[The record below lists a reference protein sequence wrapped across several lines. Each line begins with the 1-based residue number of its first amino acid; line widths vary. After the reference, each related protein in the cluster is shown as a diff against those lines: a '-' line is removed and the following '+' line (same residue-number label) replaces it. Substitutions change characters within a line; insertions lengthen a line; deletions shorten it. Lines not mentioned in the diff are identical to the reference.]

1 VDVMERPSSKGKMPL
16 DEATFQRLL
25 AAAHVLQQ
33 HADQTKPPTS
43 APEQPAPGSDPAPSL
58 DQAAVLA
65 EIVEAQQQ
73 ILMGKLDLVGAMSF
87 VADRICKLTGARG
100 AAVGLLHA
108 DKVVYRAGSGSAQGL
123 IGLELQAEATVS
135 ADTLLRGKLLR
146 CPSIDSEFRIDPQF
160 ARDRGIQSFIAVP
173 LFREGHVA
181 GVMELLFSKP
191 NAFQEQDVRTSQ
203 LMAGLL
209 SEALARDAQ
218 ERWRKDVA
226 QERASMLEALERI
239 RPQLARL
246 IDVPDAPTDEPELKG
261 PELTPSDIPAAT
273 VAPPAVPPLSSHTS
287 AVGPH
292 CSECGESLGDEEFF
306 CPSCGT
312 ARPESPDEEENQFAA
327 ALRSLEPALPD
338 HTATAAPPP
347 LPPVPATDHAAA
359 KIDADVDAVQLPPDL
374 LAIADASATEVPAQE
389 RPPAGT
395 GPSPA
400 DSAEAHELVPMAA
413 AEVLPSPPSSPG
425 SYPWT
430 SAKKAQQWLQSF
442 AGPERRSALLQ
453 FWRNHGGDVS
463 LGVAVTLVLAAVLIL
478 SVSSHDTSAPGNTGN
493 TAAASSSAHA
503 NASPVVRR
511 RHRPAPPN
519 LTLFEKLLVSMG
531 LAEPPETPAYEGNP
545 DVTVWVDL
553 QTALYYC
560 PGSDLYGKTPKGKL
574 ETQRDAQMDQF
585 EPALRKVCE

>member
-43 APEQPAPGSDPAPSL
+43 GPEQPAPVSEPGPSSL

-65 EIVEAQQQ
+65 EIVETQQQ

-135 ADTLLRGKLLR
+135 AETLLRGKLLR
-146 CPSIDSEFRIDPQF
+146 CPRIDSEFRIDPQF

-173 LFREGHVA
+173 LFREGHLA

-191 NAFQEQDVRTSQ
+191 DAFQEKDVRTSQ

-209 SEALARDAQ
+209 SEALARDAE

-246 IDVPDAPTDEPELKG
+246 IDVPDAPADQPELKET
-261 PELTPSDIPAAT
+261 ELMPSDIPAAT
-273 VAPPAVPPLSSHTS
+273 ATPPDVPPLLSHA
-287 AVGPH
+287 AVPH
-292 CSECGESLGDEEFF
+292 CSECGEPLGDEEFF

-312 ARPESPDEEENQFAA
+312 ARPENPDEEENQFAA
-327 ALRSLEPALPD
+327 ALRSLDPALPD

-347 LPPVPATDHAAA
+347 LPPVPSTATDHASART
-359 KIDADVDAVQLPPDL
+359 DADVDAVQLPADL
-374 LAIADASATEVPAQE
+374 LAIADASPGEVPEPE

-395 GPSPA
+395 GPSPRH
-400 DSAEAHELVPMAA
+400 SVEAHELVPVA
-413 AEVLPSPPSSPG
+413 AEVVQSPPSSPG

-430 SAKKAQQWLQSF
+430 SAKKAQQWLHSL

-463 LGVAVTLVLAAVLIL
+463 LGIAVALVLAAVLIL
-478 SVSSHDTSAPGNTGN
+478 SVSSHDSPAPGNAGN
-493 TAAASSSAHA
+493 ATAATSSTHP

-511 RHRPAPPN
+511 KHRPPPPN

-531 LAEPPETPAYEGNP
+531 LAEPPETPVYEGNP

-560 PGSDLYGKTPKGKL
+560 PGSNMYGKTPKGKL